1 MKPSI
6 YTGFDVIH
14 NLQLP
19 IPLDPPQPKEHGVL
33 IGREWRPTGELPYS
47 RSHPLP
53 TLDYKSLASQQ
64 LSYFITRSD
73 CNKQIWEICTCPRR
87 KDGHTKQTELKQLG
101 QVLQNIC
108 AANNDLP
115 PIATSQDFHGSHIWI
130 LMIFVGLLHNNHFSA
145 LPFFQHCTFLKLSHI
160 PFFEYC
166 VLQYKDKGPV
176 FNQGRTISN
185 IIC

>member
-1 MKPSI
+1 MHFQTSQSHYIQSKLQSSSNTKFQSKHSMKPSI

-115 PIATSQDFHGSHIWI
+115 PIATSQAA
-130 LMIFVGLLHNNHFSA
+130 LLS
-145 LPFFQHCTFLKLSHI
+145 
-160 PFFEYC
+160 
-166 VLQYKDKGPV
+166 G
-176 FNQGRTISN
+176 GWRM
-185 IIC
+185 